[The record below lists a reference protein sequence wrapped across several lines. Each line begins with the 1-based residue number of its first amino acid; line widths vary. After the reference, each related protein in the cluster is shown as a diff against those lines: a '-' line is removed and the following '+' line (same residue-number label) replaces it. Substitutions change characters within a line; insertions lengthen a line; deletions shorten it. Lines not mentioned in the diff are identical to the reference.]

1 MNKVYI
7 LLTIIGLLCSCSN
20 DDDNIKTREIEI
32 NVIIDNSSTYE
43 YYIGGFG
50 DEEGAEIQIQ
60 AAHFERSEI
69 VDYINDRRVD
79 YIYKPTSGYV
89 GNDYVEIK
97 AERGSDGTSPN
108 NRIILLKITFNI
120 LE

>member
-7 LLTIIGLLCSCSN
+7 LLIILGFLCSCSN
-20 DDDNIKTREIEI
+20 DDDLKTREIEM

-50 DEEGAEIQIQ
+50 EGEGAEIQIQ

-69 VDYINDRRVD
+69 LEYSNDRRID

-89 GNDYVEIK
+89 GNDYVEII
-97 AERGSDGTSPN
+97 AERGSDGASPN
-108 NRIILLKITFNI
+108 TRISIYKITFNI
-120 LE
+120 IE